1 MTGVRLVLVAVLTL
15 VGAGFIVGGGAKLH
29 EQYRKDR
36 AILASPYP

>member
-1 MTGVRLVLVAVLTL
+1 MNVRIVLVSVLTL
-15 VGAGFIVGGGAKLH
+15 IGASFIVGGGVKLH

>member
-1 MTGVRLVLVAVLTL
+1 MSVRIVLVCALTL
-15 VGAGFIVGGGAKLH
+15 VGSMIIVGGGVKLH